1 MDTDKIATIL
11 WSLIIGIFLGSIG
24 WAGATYAV
32 LTIKDWI
39 RNKKEGNFKLG
50 KNIKKGPIPKL
61 NSLDDDD

>member
-1 MDTDKIATIL
+1 MDKYSAFIIG
-11 WSLIIGIFLGSIG
+11 LIIGFFAGSIG

-61 NSLDDDD
+61 ISLDDDD